1 MMYTCAVNGCD
12 TKQARTFSKTSYQK
26 GVVLVR
32 CEGCNNLHL
41 IADNLGW
48 FEENGLYKGNNVNIE
63 SILKQKGEK
72 VIKYI
77 SEDGLEIISRDS

>member
-48 FEENGLYKGNNVNIE
+48 FEENGLYKGKNINIE
-63 SILKQKGEK
+63 SILKEKGEK

-77 SEDGLEIISRDS
+77 SEDGLEIISNDQ